1 MQFEY
6 DDDDHQQQIDQP
18 DRYQVFPLQRQN
30 LVHAQAREGPFDPHQ
45 QPDDEERLAEEP
57 DEARNV
63 VHDGIETLPAGDV
76 QRHPAAE
83 EDRGGY
89 TRDDEQ
95 IDEFGHVEQTEMHTR
110 ILGVVTGRQLRF
122 GFGKVERPPV
132 HLGVAGDQI
141 NHESDHGR
149 DVPLEDEPAVG
160 LSGDDLGELH
170 RIGQYDDREDR
181 ESDRKLI

>member
-1 MQFEY
+1 MASTNINIRMDSDLKMQFEY

-95 IDEFGHVEQTEMHTR
+95 ATVS
-110 ILGVVTGRQLRF
+110 
-122 GFGKVERPPV
+122 
-132 HLGVAGDQI
+132 DQ
-141 NHESDHGR
+141 
-149 DVPLEDEPAVG
+149 AW
-160 LSGDDLGELH
+160 
-170 RIGQYDDREDR
+170 
-181 ESDRKLI
+181 